1 MHSSLKNDEKRQ
13 KQRNKETKKEK
24 RKQRKP
30 YGLRACAFN
39 YCVYPAQTISNE
51 AAIYD
56 FKAKTNGQAIK
67 LFCLALKLL

>member
-1 MHSSLKNDEKRQ
+1 MRKE
-13 KQRNKETKKEK
+13 RNKETKK
-24 RKQRKP
+24 QRKP
-30 YGLRACAFN
+30 SGLRACAFN
-39 YCVYPAQTISNE
+39 YCVHPAQTISNE